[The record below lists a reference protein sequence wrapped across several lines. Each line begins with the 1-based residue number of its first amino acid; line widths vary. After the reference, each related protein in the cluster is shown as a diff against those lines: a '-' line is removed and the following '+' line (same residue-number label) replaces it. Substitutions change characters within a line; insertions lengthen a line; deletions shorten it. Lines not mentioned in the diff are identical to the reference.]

1 MLVNWA
7 GDSLNTLASLATRR
21 SSMDC
26 NTALARK
33 GYWITPSLHTLQPQG
48 RRLDGDPDGGWWL
61 ELTDVFVPL
70 AIFFFLMLIHLS
82 PVTAYLLSH
91 KLAVKRKYKSLF
103 LKKIGLV
110 VYSEWEAMDEK
121 AYDLIITAL

>member
-1 MLVNWA
+1 
-7 GDSLNTLASLATRR
+7 
-21 SSMDC
+21 
-26 NTALARK
+26 
-33 GYWITPSLHTLQPQG
+33 
-48 RRLDGDPDGGWWL
+48 
-61 ELTDVFVPL
+61 
-70 AIFFFLMLIHLS
+70 MLIHLS